1 MKKRVAIIGGGFA
14 GFELAKSLEAHLDVT
29 LIEQNTHFVHTPAMV
44 RAVVQPQVLERA
56 LIPYDSLLKHGSVVH
71 GRAHSIEATGV
82 TLEDGTHI
90 PADYIIVATGSANA
104 TPFKPKGNSIA
115 ALRAD
120 HADVHRQLQEARSV
134 AIVGAGAVGTELAG
148 EISHFMP
155 EKHVT
160 LISSAPTLF
169 PDFPEGL
176 GRSLQAKLKAAGV
189 EIVLGAM
196 AENLESLNEPYAGTL
211 KLSTGQ
217 QIEADLIFPVIGSRA
232 RSGLLEALPGV
243 QKSSANRMKVDPWMR
258 PSDLPN
264 VFAVGDV
271 ADNGDPMTVIAIN
284 RQAPWLANLLRAL
297 AQGKPLDSQKA
308 FSPDT
313 KQMILIPL
321 GPEKGNS
328 FLSLLTVGNTLTRLI
343 KGKDLFL
350 SKFNR
355 AFGRRVVVKS

>member
-14 GFELAKSLEAHLDVT
+14 GIELAKSLEAHMNVT

-44 RAVVQPQVLERA
+44 RAVVQPKILERA
-56 LIPYDSLLKHGSVVH
+56 LIPYDSLLKQGSIIH
-71 GRAHSIEATGV
+71 GRAQSVEANGV
-82 TLEDGTHI
+82 LLEHGEHV

-104 TPFKPKGNSIA
+104 TPFKPKENSIK
-115 ALRAD
+115 ALLDD
-120 HADVHRQLQEARSV
+120 HADVHQQLKAARSV

-155 EKHVT
+155 DKQVT
-160 LISSAPTLF
+160 LVSSASTLF
-169 PDFPEGL
+169 PDFPSRL
-176 GRSLQAKLKAAGV
+176 GRNLEAKLKATGV
-189 EIVLGAM
+189 KVILGAM
-196 AENLESLNEPYAGTL
+196 AENLKSLNEPYSGTL
-211 KLSTGQ
+211 KLSNGD
-217 QIEADLIFPVIGSRA
+217 QISADLIFPVIGSRA
-232 RSGLLEALPGV
+232 RSELLEALPGV
-243 QKSSANRMKVDPWMR
+243 EKSSANRVKVDPWMR
-258 PSDLPN
+258 PSDLSN

-284 RQAPWLANLLRAL
+284 RQAPWLAKLLRAVS
-297 AQGKPLDSQKA
+297 QGKKLEEQKA
-308 FSPDT
+308 FAPDN

-328 FLSLLTVGNTLTRLI
+328 FLSLMTVGNFLTRLI

-355 AFGRRVVVKS
+355 ALGREAPVNN